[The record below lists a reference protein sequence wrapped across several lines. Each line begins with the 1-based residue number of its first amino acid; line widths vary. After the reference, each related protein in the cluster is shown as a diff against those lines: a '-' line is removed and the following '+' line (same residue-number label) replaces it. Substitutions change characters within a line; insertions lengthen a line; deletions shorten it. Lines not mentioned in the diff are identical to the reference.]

1 MSATVRFHLGENV
14 SNAVAEGLRR
24 RSIDVTTTAEQGL
37 LGVSDEEQ
45 LAFATAQQRVLFTQ
59 DADLLR
65 LHQAGM
71 THAGIAFCRNNTRS
85 IGEIIRGL
93 VLIWELVEPEEMAGR
108 VEFL

>member
-1 MSATVRFHLGENV
+1 MPATIRFHLDENV

-24 RSIDVTTTAEQGL
+24 RGIDVTTTAEQRL
-37 LGVSDEEQ
+37 LGISDEEQ

-71 THAGIAFCRNNTRS
+71 SHAGIAFCRNNTRS

-93 VLIWELVEPEEMAGR
+93 ILIWELAEPEEIAGR